1 MDKKKD
7 LLENEQFLRIQKLN
21 AADAG
26 KRQSITVD
34 DEGELYGL
42 DTSGNSP
49 ANEHTATTIT
59 QNHSVVTSNGDVA
72 FIPGTATEDNTE
84 IVTEEVIE
92 TDDNMFKT
100 HVKTLSSKE
109 KARYRQGSSNF
120 ISYFDD
126 MSFEHRPSIL
136 DGSVNEPFKTKF
148 VGPTLEKE
156 IRRREKELMAMRKNL
171 HHRKSSQMLST
182 Q

>member
-49 ANEHTATTIT
+49 ANEHTATTIIT
-59 QNHSVVTSNGDVA
+59 IN
-72 FIPGTATEDNTE
+72 
-84 IVTEEVIE
+84 
-92 TDDNMFKT
+92 
-100 HVKTLSSKE
+100 
-109 KARYRQGSSNF
+109 
-120 ISYFDD
+120 
-126 MSFEHRPSIL
+126 RP
-136 DGSVNEPFKTKF
+136 V
-148 VGPTLEKE
+148 
-156 IRRREKELMAMRKNL
+156 
-171 HHRKSSQMLST
+171 
-182 Q
+182 